1 MKTEPRMHCGLLG
14 SYLPLDF
21 HAFFLRY
28 SSFFLEANLAVDCRQ
43 TVAQFCCDGGTPAK
57 PIRRQSSYQR
67 NDLHKPSR
75 THHTVTAPVCADGRR
90 CLVSDRRSDNTETD
104 WRAATI

>member
-43 TVAQFCCDGGTPAK
+43 TVAQFCCDGGPPAK

-75 THHTVTAPVCADGRR
+75 GYCPSVRR
-90 CLVSDRRSDNTETD
+90 ASLSRLRSQI
-104 WRAATI
+104 W